1 MMRRLLF
8 CIAIPLLVG
17 LPLFRVEAAM
27 VVIVHPK
34 NGTESMNQRQLVDLY
49 MGRSMNFP
57 NGEPALTLDQAAN
70 SQARADFYHLLVD
83 KNLAQ
88 VNAYWARLLFTGR
101 STPPRP
107 LDDSRAVLK
116 AVSENPS
123 AIGYLDSSEI
133 DSSVKVVA
141 YVE

>member
-1 MMRRLLF
+1 MLRRLLF
-8 CIAIPLLVG
+8 CIAILLLIG
-17 LPLFRVEAAM
+17 LPLSGVQAAM

-34 NGTESMNQRQLVDLY
+34 NATESMSQRQLVDLY

-57 NGEPALTLDQAAN
+57 TGEPALTLDQAPN
-70 SQARADFYHLLVD
+70 SQARADFYLLLVD

-107 LDDSRAVLK
+107 LDNGKAVLK
-116 AVSENPS
+116 AVSKNPS

-133 DSSVKVVA
+133 DGSVKVVA